1 MSVVGG
7 QQGGWVG
14 EVAEEG
20 RAELVCSTSLK
31 AALDRDWDQQLQK
44 DEALTLVL
52 QVLHTVDAWV
62 QQLDDPEDKA
72 VADPVLAI
80 AKQVE
85 EQDVQISEEG
95 KASLVK
101 GVAKDRRISVEDSEM
116 RHGSKSRSV
125 LGDGYKRHAQHYL
138 VRGIIRAI

>member
-20 RAELVCSTSLK
+20 RAEVVCSTRLK

-80 AKQVE
+80 AKHVE
-85 EQDVQISEEG
+85 EQYVQISEEG
-95 KASLVK
+95 KARLCN
-101 GVAKDRRISVEDSEM
+101 GDAKHRRISLEHSEM
-116 RHGSKSRSV
+116 RHGTKSP
-125 LGDGYKRHAQHYL
+125 
-138 VRGIIRAI
+138 